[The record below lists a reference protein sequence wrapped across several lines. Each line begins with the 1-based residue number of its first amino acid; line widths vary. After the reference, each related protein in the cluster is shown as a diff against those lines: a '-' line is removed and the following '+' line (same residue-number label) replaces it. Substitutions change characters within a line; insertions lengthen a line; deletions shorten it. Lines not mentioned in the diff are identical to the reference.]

1 MRALFPL
8 FVLLLSCSLRAQGIS
23 PASGDLSGISA
34 NGRTELILRL
44 RNHDTSFRRI
54 VFYDRNNIDIAFD
67 AVPLENK
74 KWFKRAI
81 RALHP
86 GALYRVVFEATGRDS
101 RGLLQGE
108 LLDFSPLYYEKL
120 P

>member
-1 MRALFPL
+1 MRALL
-8 FVLLLSCSLRAQGIS
+8 LVVLLLMAVPLQAQGIS
-23 PASGDLSGISA
+23 PASGDLAGISA
-34 NGRTELILRL
+34 NGRTELVLRL

-54 VFYDRNNIDIAFD
+54 TFYDRNNTDLVFD
-67 AVPLENK
+67 TIPLENK

-86 GALYRVVFEATGRDS
+86 GALYRVIFEATGRDS
-101 RGLLQGE
+101 RGLLQGD
-108 LLDFSPLYYEKL
+108 LIDFTPLFYDKL